1 MNENN
6 TNETAA
12 EVAEES
18 KPKGSFLYETVSVFV
33 TALVIIAIMFTFLFR
48 FVGVDGSSMVPT
60 LENNDWLI
68 VSAINTDIEQGDIV
82 ISTQPNAF
90 DEPIVKRVIAK
101 GGQTVDIDFSTGKV
115 YVDGTE
121 LDEPYV
127 ATISSWVTT
136 GTILLTAVRRWSVV
150 LTSAIF
156 SALSSADL
164 CRTLHFSASRIIKI
178 ISYNKNHGRIL
189 WFDLFSK
196 DGLKWVIF
204 RNKPFS
210 GFRDIWRKRGG
221 LSRKVSQEWTA

>member
-101 GGQTVDIDFSTGKV
+101 GGQTVDIDFQQVRSM
-115 YVDGTE
+115 
-121 LDEPYV
+121 
-127 ATISSWVTT
+127 
-136 GTILLTAVRRWSVV
+136 LTARS
-150 LTSAIF
+150 LTSLMLPRRHMLRRATLFPWLFPRASF
-156 SALSSADL
+156 S
-164 CRTLHFSASRIIKI
+164 
-178 ISYNKNHGRIL
+178 
-189 WFDLFSK
+189 
-196 DGLKWVIF
+196 
-204 RNKPFS
+204 
-210 GFRDIWRKRGG
+210 
-221 LSRKVSQEWTA
+221 